1 VPGENQPVLAEQAL
15 IRLVGWMPKAE
26 LHLHLDGALRVDTA
40 LELARTRGVDAPRTY
55 ADMFAALV
63 APESTESQ
71 AALLDAFGLPV
82 SLMQDAEALER
93 VTAELVQAK
102 AADRVRYCEIRWA
115 PLLHTE
121 RGLPLAEGIRAVV
134 RGARLGSAET
144 GTEVRLICVAVR
156 SHDPADNVRLA
167 EAAAGFLEEGVAGF
181 DLAGL
186 EDEFPDPLVHRA
198 AFDAAR
204 AAGMRI
210 TLHAGELHDAGDGVR
225 RALAVSPER
234 IAHGVSAID
243 DPALCAEL
251 RSRGITLDM
260 CPTSNVQA
268 ASVLSLAGHPVAQ
281 LHRMDVPVTI
291 STDDPTISDV
301 TLTEE
306 YVRAMR
312 HTGLTIGELWRIN
325 RHALAA
331 AFLDKPQAEAL
342 TAEFDH
348 WAGFIP
354 ELQSDI

>member
-1 VPGENQPVLAEQAL
+1 VPGQNQPGPAGQAL
-15 IRLVGWMPKAE
+15 RRLVGWMPKAE

-55 ADMFAALV
+55 AGMFAALV
-63 APESTESQ
+63 APGSTESQ

-93 VTAELVQAK
+93 VTMELVQAK

-115 PLLHTE
+115 PMLHTE
-121 RGLPLAEGIRAVV
+121 RGLPVAEGIQAVI
-134 RGARLGSAET
+134 RGARLGSSQT

-167 EAAAGFLEEGVAGF
+167 EVAAGFIEEGVVGF

-186 EDEFPDPLVHRA
+186 EDEFPNPLVHRA
-198 AFDAAR
+198 AFDAAQ
-204 AAGMRI
+204 AAGLRI
-210 TLHAGELHDAGDGVR
+210 TLHAGELHDAGAGVR
-225 RALAVSPER
+225 RALAVNPER
-234 IAHGVSAID
+234 IAHGVGAID
-243 DPALCAEL
+243 DPTLCAEL

-268 ASVLSLAGHPVAQ
+268 ASVSSLAEHPVAR
-281 LHRMDVPVTI
+281 LHRMRVPVTI

-306 YVRAMR
+306 YLQTMR
-312 HTGLTIGELWRIN
+312 YTGLTVRELWQVN
-325 RHALAA
+325 RHSLAA
-331 AFLDKPQAEAL
+331 AFIDKPLAQAL
-342 TAEFDH
+342 TAEFDR
-348 WAGFIP
+348 WADLIP
-354 ELQSDI
+354 ELQPVT